1 MYKMILADDEL
12 VILKSMSKIIEWTK
26 YGFMVCGVAESGEEV
41 LEKIPSLN
49 PDLIITDVMMPR
61 LNGIELAKKIRDK
74 YPNIEVAV
82 LSGYDEFDY
91 AQSAIRAGV
100 VEYLTK
106 PMKKEELIAALD
118 RVKNRLDRKKI
129 LSENM
134 ENLKKEVQ
142 KQIPIVKNQYFCG
155 LINGVN
161 ESESMILGKIKN
173 FGCKLQ
179 GYPYLLCAFEL
190 DYRIDESYDV
200 CKHEMLW
207 VKMNMIVEQVLMKEM
222 QRWEHFKQGNKL
234 YYILEPR
241 SESGYTKALE
251 DMLTEIIREF
261 KTLSG
266 ESISAGISSPYE
278 EYGKLCQAARECG
291 IALEERCNTGD
302 NSCIFYEDVKL
313 TAHKN
318 HIYNRDMMNTVISK
332 MHALNQKEVVCLIN
346 GMFEELKKENA
357 LYPQFYG
364 QTILLLVEIYNFAVA
379 SKHEVQKEV
388 WRKIAALG
396 DYKTA
401 DSLRKLV
408 IKTVESVIPEVR
420 QEKESKGRELITAI
434 EDYVQQ
440 HIDKEIS
447 LQEIADAVHI
457 SKSYLCSIFK
467 RECGET
473 FFNYLTTSR
482 INKAK
487 ELLKKTEHKV
497 YVIAG
502 MVGYQ
507 DYAYFAQVFK
517 KCVGITAKEYR
528 EIYWGEI

>member
-1 MYKMILADDEL
+1 MYRMILADDEL
-12 VILKSMSKIIEWTK
+12 VILKSMSKILEWK
-26 YGFMVCGVAESGEEV
+26 QYDFEVCGVAENGEEV
-41 LEKIPSLN
+41 LEMIPALN

-61 LNGIELAKKIRDK
+61 LNGIELAKQIRDNFS
-74 YPNIEVAV
+74 NIEVVV

-106 PMKKEELIAALD
+106 PMKKEELIAALE

-129 LSENM
+129 MAENM
-134 ENLKKEVQ
+134 EHLKKEVQ
-142 KQIPIVKNQYFCG
+142 RQIPIVKNQYFCG

-161 ESESMILGKIKN
+161 EPESTILNKIKN
-173 FGCKLQ
+173 FGSKLQ
-179 GYPYLLCAFEL
+179 GYSYLLCAFEL

-207 VKMNMIVEQVLMKEM
+207 VQMNMIAEQVIMNEI

-234 YYILEPR
+234 YYIMEPR
-241 SESGYTKALE
+241 NENCNTKVLE
-251 DMLTEIIREF
+251 DMLTEIIKEF

-266 ESISAGISSPYE
+266 ESISVGISGKYE
-278 EYGKLCQAARECG
+278 EYGKLCQAARECE
-291 IALEERCNTGD
+291 ISLEERCNTGD

-318 HIYNRDMMNTVISK
+318 HIYNRDLLNTIISK
-332 MHALNQKEVVCLIN
+332 MHALNQNEVVLLIN
-346 GMFEELKKENA
+346 GMYEELKKENA

-364 QTILLLVEIYNFAVA
+364 QTILLLVEIYNFAVV
-379 SKHEVQKEV
+379 SNPEVQKEV
-388 WRKIAALG
+388 WQKITSLG

-401 DSLRKLV
+401 ESLRNLT
-408 IKTVESVIPEVR
+408 IKTVERVMPEVR
-420 QEKESKGRELITAI
+420 QEKESKGRDLIIAI

-440 HIDKEIS
+440 NMDKEIS

-473 FFNYLTTSR
+473 FFNYLTAAR

-487 ELLKKTEHKV
+487 ELLKKTKHKV

-517 KCVGITAKEYR
+517 KSVGITAKEYR
-528 EIYWGEI
+528 EIYWGDN